1 MNRRFGSTRRI
12 RTWTLARL
20 TGLALAGVAAIS
32 GCAMANGLLESTG
45 QAAYTTQAATL
56 DVLSSAGISVQL
68 APVCAE
74 NSSGPVTCS
83 VGKTTGGE
91 PIAVTGPDPKADK
104 TDQFSVSVSGKVIFQ
119 GSAIEVMRKAGR
131 VDK

>member
-1 MNRRFGSTRRI
+1 MNRHLPVRRS
-12 RTWTLARL
+12 RTGKVAWLA
-20 TGLALAGVAAIS
+20 GLALIAAGTLS
-32 GCAMANGLLESTG
+32 GCAMADGLLESTG

-56 DVLSSAGISVQL
+56 DILSSAGISVQL

-74 NSSGPVTCS
+74 NSSGPVTCTA
-83 VGKTTGGE
+83 GKTTTGAT
-91 PIAVTGPDPKADK
+91 INVSGPDPKTDK
-104 TDQFSVSVSGKVIFQ
+104 TDQFSVSVGDNVIFH